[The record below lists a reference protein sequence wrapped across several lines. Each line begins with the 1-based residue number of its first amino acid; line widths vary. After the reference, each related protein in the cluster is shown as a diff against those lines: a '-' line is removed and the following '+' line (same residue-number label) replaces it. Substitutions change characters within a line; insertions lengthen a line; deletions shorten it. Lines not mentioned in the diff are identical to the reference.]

1 MDDPVLRRDYDP
13 REYRDHKL
21 YDESGVIVL
30 SLDIGCGWDN
40 HLHTNMT
47 GEDVI
52 GIDLNFKQGQSNVSH
67 PIISDAGQLPIRDN
81 VSHKLRCTALLEHL
95 KIKSVK
101 QCVRNIYRVMR
112 KDGIGYIMFPV
123 ESNQPRNILRRAVR
137 EFPFGTFKSLQ
148 RLIKFRRFKKIPGM
162 PHITN
167 ISPEIFKTLF
177 YRIIRIRKSVHI
189 YSKVL
194 MQVTKC
200 NPVYTNIKAGKCE
213 SYIKK
218 RRRT

>member
-123 ESNQPRNILRRAVR
+123 ESNQPRNIFEESR
-137 EFPFGTFKSLQ
+137 ERISFWNLQ
-148 RLIKFRRFKKIPGM
+148 I
-162 PHITN
+162 ITEVN
-167 ISPEIFKTLF
+167 QIQTIQKNSRYAPYNQYLT
-177 YRIIRIRKSVHI
+177 
-189 YSKVL
+189 
-194 MQVTKC
+194 
-200 NPVYTNIKAGKCE
+200 
-213 SYIKK
+213 
-218 RRRT
+218 